1 MLLPSAW
8 VDSLFERLS
17 VRYGEAFLRQY
28 AGLDMA
34 KVKADW
40 AQCLGLFADRPDAI
54 QHGLASLDQWPPHA
68 LRFKELC
75 LPALREERQG
85 RPLLE
90 APKARP
96 EVVDEA
102 LGKARAGLGL
112 RIGMRDW
119 AHRLREREERGD
131 KLTPLQREAWR
142 TALGQEEDFEPA

>member
-54 QHGLASLDQWPPHA
+54 QHGLASLDVEDMQHPPFEGLVDGEARARKNEAQGRKPPPEPHA
-68 LRFKELC
+68 KSFFL
-75 LPALREERQG
+75 
-85 RPLLE
+85 
-90 APKARP
+90 
-96 EVVDEA
+96 
-102 LGKARAGLGL
+102 
-112 RIGMRDW
+112 
-119 AHRLREREERGD
+119 
-131 KLTPLQREAWR
+131 
-142 TALGQEEDFEPA
+142 